1 MAGDPFGRM
10 DQRLLSR
17 LGKEAFFRGQ
27 PDPIKVL
34 IEHDVEIVD
43 GNGELQGKY
52 SMVSMPSSQA
62 PRRGDSLVLGN
73 DSFRIEKKLH
83 DDGSM
88 AECILAP
95 A

>member
-10 DQRLLSR
+10 DQRLLAR
-17 LGKEAFFRGQ
+17 LGKEAFFRRQ

-43 GNGELQGKY
+43 GNGEIQGKY
-52 SMVSMPSSQA
+52 SMVCLPSALA
-62 PRRGDSLVLGN
+62 PKRGDELIVGS
-73 DSFRIEKKLH
+73 DAFRIEKKLH
-83 DDGSM
+83 DDGGM
-88 AECILAP
+88 AECILSP